1 MMAEDKNSEIAMV
14 MDQLIHLKQQLE
26 EITVNYSHLIKKVE
40 QIEKSLEQ
48 RNKEPSDVQVISSF
62 DKKGEVSAYAEENRS
77 FIQSILKRKK

>member
-48 RNKEPSDVQVISSF
+48 RKKESSDVQVISSF
-62 DKKGEVSAYAEENRS
+62 DKKREVSAYAEENRS
-77 FIQSILKRKK
+77 FIQSIWKRKR

>member
-40 QIEKSLEQ
+40 QIEKILEQ